1 MRFQCGQVRPFCP
14 SIIMDSA
21 TTCLNSFLLLSS
33 YYGACALPVKLPRC
47 LRQGFS
53 NVFFLFP
60 SPPQKRVKERVAN
73 WVLPRPTGNAPLIT
87 LAWGFPPIHHD
98 LSEPLLPP

>member
-33 YYGACALPVKLPRC
+33 YYGACALPVKLPRF
-47 LRQGFS
+47 LRHGFAT
-53 NVFFLFP
+53 VFFLFP
-60 SPPQKRVKERVAN
+60 SPPPKKDQKRVLPLGRGRAQAATPSLEIWGGAIAAN
-73 WVLPRPTGNAPLIT
+73 QS
-87 LAWGFPPIHHD
+87 D
-98 LSEPLLPP
+98 